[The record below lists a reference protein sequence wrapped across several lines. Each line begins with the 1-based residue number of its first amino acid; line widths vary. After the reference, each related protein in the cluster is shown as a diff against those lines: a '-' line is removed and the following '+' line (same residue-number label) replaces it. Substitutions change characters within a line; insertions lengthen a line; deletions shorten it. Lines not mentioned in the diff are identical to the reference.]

1 MHDSHFLRLAGSL
14 LLLCAF
20 IAPDTAY
27 AQYDVPSIDADVQ
40 VSFFGLVFD
49 RLSNTFDTTATI
61 TNTSTQTLSGELS
74 FVLPSIT
81 PTSVTLA
88 NASCLTPNGQP
99 VLLDSFPT
107 AGLAPGQNLPP
118 LLLQFSN
125 PAQIGF
131 TYTHTVLAG
140 NECATEIILHAFEDS
155 RTLPDVNTVQ
165 QTLQEFAPGYCQA
178 TLPPNPM
185 TLGQAMTSIQQ
196 KLDQVAGAGALE
208 SVLAANTQTN
218 QEVLSAM
225 ALGATANKLGP
236 ATLVALL
243 AAHQNDPANP
253 AHLVNAAGAAEL
265 LGLPNEALALLDAA
279 DAIGGDFGSP
289 MGINGNAVGLNN
301 RGYALLLTG
310 QFAQAQT
317 ALTSAV
323 ALEPYLA
330 EAKKNLGIALLCQ
343 GNAPAA
349 AQNFR
354 AGMIR
359 SPSQPNLAQI
369 FDLSQGLTADLPPIP
384 YPAVPALFPS
394 YHNLWKQLS
403 TDQGNQFN
411 SYESQ
416 IAAVNQQ
423 INQSDIGFTT
433 PLMTL
438 ERENDIVQDIN
449 RLSALQF
456 TSQNAP
462 LGDLWAAVTAAQ
474 TAETD
479 FTVTTSNQ
487 LNVLEGQIEA
497 VGISNA
503 QRAALQTQCQTLV
516 KEAHTQWLYD
526 QAHLDSATR
535 SFINVW
541 YRDLTGLAENLSQPL
556 LNQRESLEANVDL
569 ISEYQSIINEADGYY
584 VLVGTYWQLCQAPEQ
599 TGSPD
604 AQPPNP
610 GNSPACPPTLTAA
623 KLGVDLFDF
632 LSVSFNCEQV
642 DVTVST
648 GTGLFVKM
656 GPFVQLTVNRSGT
669 FTVFAGVKAS
679 LVATSISA
687 KAGFYIQGNDTDF
700 TAAGV
705 KLSASAGVGPVK
717 IDAPVGFQVALIG
730 SAPSPPG
737 LQ

>member
-1 MHDSHFLRLAGSL
+1 MHHSHFLRLAGSL

-20 IAPDTAY
+20 IAPGAAY

-40 VSFFGLVFD
+40 VSFSGLVFD

-61 TNTSTQTLSGELS
+61 TNTSTQTLSGDLS

-81 PTSVTLA
+81 PTSVTLT

-99 VLLDSFPT
+99 VLLDSFPA
-107 AGLAPGQNLPP
+107 AGLPPGQSLPP

-125 PAQIGF
+125 PAQIAF
-131 TYTHTVLAG
+131 TFTHTVLAG

-178 TLPPNPM
+178 TLPPKPM

-253 AHLVNAAGAAEL
+253 AHLVNAAGATEL

-289 MGINGNAVGLNN
+289 MGINGNAVALNN

-317 ALTSAV
+317 ALTGAV

-359 SPSQPNLAQI
+359 SPSQLNLDQI
-369 FDLSQGLTADLPPIP
+369 FDLSQGLDANLPPIP

-394 YHNLWKQLS
+394 YQNLWKQLS
-403 TDQGNQFN
+403 TAESSQF
-411 SYESQ
+411 SSDLIQ
-416 IAAVNQQ
+416 IAALTQQ
-423 INQSDIGFTT
+423 INQSDLGFTT

-438 ERENDIVQDIN
+438 EREDDIILDMGS
-449 RLSALQF
+449 LSALQF
-456 TSQNAP
+456 TSQDAP
-462 LGDLWAAVTAAQ
+462 LGDLWSAVTAAQ
-474 TAETD
+474 TAETN

-487 LNVLEGQIEA
+487 LNVLEGQIEVA
-497 VGISNA
+497 STAA
-503 QRAALQTQCQTLV
+503 QRAALETQCQTLV

-526 QAHLDSATR
+526 QAHLDNATR
-535 SFINVW
+535 AFVNVW
-541 YRDLTGLAENLSQPL
+541 YRDLSGLAENLSQPL
-556 LNQRESLEANVDL
+556 LNQKYSLEANVDL
-569 ISEYQSIINEADGYY
+569 ISEYQSIINTADSYAI
-584 VLVGTYWQLCQAPEQ
+584 LVGSYWQLCQAPKQ
-599 TGSPD
+599 TGSPE

-632 LSVSFNCEQV
+632 LSVSF
-642 DVTVST
+642 
-648 GTGLFVKM
+648 
-656 GPFVQLTVNRSGT
+656 
-669 FTVFAGVKAS
+669 
-679 LVATSISA
+679 
-687 KAGFYIQGNDTDF
+687 
-700 TAAGV
+700 
-705 KLSASAGVGPVK
+705 
-717 IDAPVGFQVALIG
+717 
-730 SAPSPPG
+730 
-737 LQ
+737 